1 MNQKPT
7 STDIC
12 INWNTHAL
20 TEWKIGTLRKLIK

>member
-7 STDIC
+7 STNIP

-20 TEWKIGTLRKLIK
+20 TEWKIETLGKFIK